1 MDMDTQTILTEVSR
15 FLGETP
21 SQVELSFQAPK
32 QHAPEPR
39 IEKTIWG
46 SPAGKKKL
54 AARLV
59 KLIPEHSVY
68 VEPFA
73 GSGAVFFEKAAVAK
87 EVLGDMDEEIATAYK
102 TLKALTPS
110 ELESLRKKDWVGK
123 ESTYKAIL
131 NSNPRGKVEK
141 LYKFLY
147 LSHFSYGKLRG
158 KSFNHNAEGVE
169 ANTIK
174 RIEQFQERL
183 KPAIVRHGH
192 YADLV
197 KEFDG
202 KDTFF
207 FLDPPYPGHNV
218 DVGEDVFDETEF
230 RKVLDGIKG
239 KFLVTYGTRGQL
251 DTKGFHVKKILTPRS
266 IRTMR
271 GVDGPKLLPQ
281 LLISNYGIT
290 EKRLGDGWELEN
302 VTDVVDVG
310 ADVGAQLERA
320 RLLSSAIL
328 AEPGTPVAAMKAALE
343 SVEADSAVTRSAVAA
358 ELLPLATSL
367 AGRLAG
373 TMPELAATF
382 TEAKADLEELAGT
395 TLRPT
400 PPSVVAKNYVPI
412 LKTDE
417 ERFVLGIVLEPETI
431 DAQKDIY
438 SANEVRDAAHTFM
451 SDFQNL
457 GLMHREIVTG
467 RVKILE
473 SYVAPAEF
481 TLDGTTV
488 KRGTWLLAVRVTD
501 DALWKEI
508 QDGGLTG
515 FSIGGNAVREQST
528 STS

>member
-1 MDMDTQTILTEVSR
+1 MDTQTLLSEVSR

-21 SQVELSFQAPK
+21 SQVELTFQAPVRA
-32 QHAPEPR
+32 APAEPR

-73 GSGAVFFEKAAVAK
+73 GSGAVFFEKTAVAK
-87 EVLGDMDEEIATAYK
+87 EVLGDMDEDIAAAYK
-102 TLKALTPS
+102 TLKTLSAS
-110 ELESLRKKDWVGK
+110 ELEALRKKDWIGK
-123 ESTYKAIL
+123 ESTYRTIL
-131 NSNPRGKVEK
+131 DSSPRGKVEK

-158 KSFNHNAEGVE
+158 KSFNPNADGVE
-169 ANTIK
+169 ATTIR
-174 RIEQFQERL
+174 RIEKFQERL
-183 KPAIVRHGH
+183 RPAIVRHAH

-202 KDTFF
+202 KETFF

-218 DVGEDVFDETEF
+218 DVGEDVFDEDEF

-251 DTKGFHVKKILTPRS
+251 DTSGFHVKKILTPRS

-271 GVDGPKLLPQ
+271 GVEGPKMLPQ

-290 EKRLGDGWELEN
+290 EKRLGNGWELED
-302 VTDVVDVG
+302 VTHVVDVG
-310 ADVGAQLERA
+310 ADVSMQLERA
-320 RLLSSAIL
+320 RVLSSAIV
-328 AEPGTPVAAMKAALE
+328 AEPGSAVAAVKAAFAQ
-343 SVEADSAVTRSAVAA
+343 VETDPAVTSAAVAA
-358 ELLPLATSL
+358 ELLPLASSL
-367 AGRLAG
+367 AGSL
-373 TMPELAATF
+373 TEFMPDLAAAF
-382 TEAKADLEELAGT
+382 TEAKPALVLLARST
-395 TLRPT
+395 SARPT

-417 ERFVLGIVLEPETI
+417 ERFVLGIVLEPETV
-431 DAQKDIY
+431 DAQRDIY
-438 SANEVRDAAHTFM
+438 SATEVREAAHKFM
-451 SDFQNL
+451 ADFQNL

-473 SYVAPAEF
+473 SYVAPAAFE
-481 TLDGTTV
+481 LDGMTV
-488 KRGTWLLAVRVTD
+488 KKGTWLLAVRVVD
-501 DALWKEI
+501 DGLWKEI
-508 QDGGLTG
+508 QTGGLTG
-515 FSIGGNAVREQST
+515 FSIGGNAVREQSQVT
-528 STS
+528 T

>member
-1 MDMDTQTILTEVSR
+1 MDTQTILSEVSS

-21 SQVELSFQAPK
+21 CQVELSFQP
-32 QHAPEPR
+32 QPRVAPEPR

-73 GSGAVFFEKAAVAK
+73 GSGAVFFEKTAVAK

-102 TLKALTPS
+102 ALKTMSTS
-110 ELESLRKKDWVGK
+110 ELDALRKKDWVGK
-123 ESTYKAIL
+123 ESTYRAIL
-131 NSNPRGKVEK
+131 TSSPRSKVEK

-158 KSFNHNAEGVE
+158 KSFNHNADGVT
-169 ANTIK
+169 ATTIK
-174 RIEQFQERL
+174 RIETFQERL
-183 KPAIVRHGH
+183 RPAIVRHSH
-192 YADLV
+192 YAALV

-218 DVGEDVFDETEF
+218 DVGEDVFDEVEF

-271 GVDGPKLLPQ
+271 GVEGPKMLPQ

-290 EKRLGDGWELEN
+290 EKRLGDGWKLE
-302 VTDVVDVG
+302 DV
-310 ADVGAQLERA
+310 ADVIDVTADVSMQLERA
-320 RLLSSAIL
+320 RVLSSGIAT
-328 AEPGTPVAAMKAALE
+328 EPGSAVEMVKAAFARLDTDSTATS
-343 SVEADSAVTRSAVAA
+343 SVMAA
-358 ELLPLATSL
+358 ELLPLAESLATSL
-367 AGRLAG
+367 KSA
-373 TMPELAATF
+373 MPDLAAALSAAS
-382 TEAKADLEELAGT
+382 EDLSKLAQP
-395 TLRPT
+395 TLARAT
-400 PPSVVAKNYVPI
+400 PPSVIAKNYVPI

-417 ERFVLGIVLEPETI
+417 ERFVLGIVLEPETV

-438 SANEVRDAAHTFM
+438 SASEVRDAAHKFM
-451 SDFQNL
+451 ADFQNL

-481 TLDGTTV
+481 ALDGTAV
-488 KRGTWLLAVRVTD
+488 KKGTWLLAVRVTD

-508 QDGGLTG
+508 QTGGLTG
-515 FSIGGNAVREQST
+515 FSIGGNAVREQSAVT
-528 STS
+528 T

>member
-1 MDMDTQTILTEVSR
+1 MDTQTLLTEVSR

-21 SQVELSFQAPK
+21 SQVELSFQAPPP
-32 QHAPEPR
+32 AVPEPR

-59 KLIPEHSVY
+59 KLIPDHAVY

-73 GSGAVFFEKAAVAK
+73 GSGAVFFEKTAVAK

-102 TLKALTPS
+102 ALKTLSAS
-110 ELESLRKKDWVGK
+110 ELEALRKKDWVGK
-123 ESTYKAIL
+123 ESHYRAVL
-131 NSNPRGKVEK
+131 NSSPRGKVEK

-158 KSFNHNAEGVE
+158 RSFNHNAAGVE
-169 ANTIK
+169 ATTIK
-174 RIEQFQERL
+174 RIETFQERL
-183 KPAIVRHGH
+183 RPAIVRHAH
-192 YADLV
+192 YAALV

-218 DVGEDVFDETEF
+218 DVGEDVFDEVEF

-251 DTKGFHVKKILTPRS
+251 DTSGFHVKKILTPRS

-271 GVDGPKLLPQ
+271 GVEGPKMLPQ

-290 EKRLGDGWELEN
+290 EKRLGDGWELED
-302 VTDVVDVG
+302 VAHVVDVG
-310 ADVGAQLERA
+310 ADVSMQLERA
-320 RLLSSAIL
+320 RVLSSAIA
-328 AEPGTPVAAMKAALE
+328 AEPGSAFETVKAAFAQ
-343 SVEADSAVTRSAVAA
+343 VDVDSAVASSVVAA
-358 ELLPLATSL
+358 ELLPLAGSLATSL
-367 AGRLAG
+367 KSAMPDLA
-373 TMPELAATF
+373 TALAA
-382 TEAKADLEELAGT
+382 ASGDLTKLAQPAMA
-395 TLRPT
+395 RAT

-417 ERFVLGIVLEPETI
+417 ERFVLGIVLEPETV

-438 SANEVRDAAHTFM
+438 SASEVRDAAHKFM
-451 SDFQNL
+451 ADFQNL

-481 TLDGTTV
+481 TLDGTSV
-488 KRGTWLLAVRVTD
+488 KKGTWLLAVRVTD

-508 QDGGLTG
+508 QTGGLTG

-528 STS
+528 VTT